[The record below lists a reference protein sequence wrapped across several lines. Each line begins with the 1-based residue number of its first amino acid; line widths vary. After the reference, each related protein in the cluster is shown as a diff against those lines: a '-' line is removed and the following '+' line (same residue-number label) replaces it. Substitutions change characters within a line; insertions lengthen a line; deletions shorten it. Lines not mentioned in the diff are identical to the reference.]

1 MAGPYATVLAFRH
14 SRLETKDSAICAR
27 KLGCPGSSRPD
38 SAAPMLGACQAV
50 AGADE
55 DISADGRAVANS
67 AENHAP

>member
-1 MAGPYATVLAFRH
+1 
-14 SRLETKDSAICAR
+14 
-27 KLGCPGSSRPD
+27 
-38 SAAPMLGACQAV
+38 MLGACQAV